1 MNTTNLSMLKVM
13 NVVFWIIFI
22 GLCIKTGAYVISF
35 FVSLFINPE
44 GAKDL
49 YMDLNLYYLYTFNH
63 LHYIQI
69 VSYIIA
75 LSGFKAY
82 MAYQVVKLFMD
93 FNLSKPFSNKLVQAF
108 GKISYVAIGTGL
120 LALVASAH
128 CKWLTNRG
136 VDVAYE
142 WGSSEIL
149 FFGGV
154 IYILTLVFKKGYE
167 LQNENDLT
175 V

>member
-1 MNTTNLSMLKVM
+1 MNITNSTMLRVM

-22 GLCIKTGAYVISF
+22 GLCIKTGAYLFSF

-49 YMDLNLYYLYTFNH
+49 YMDLNLYHLYTYNQ

-69 VSYIIA
+69 VSYMIA

-93 FNLSKPFSNKLVQAF
+93 FNLNKPFSSKLVQVF
-108 GKISYVAIGTGL
+108 VTISYIAIGTGV
-120 LALVASAH
+120 LALIADAH
-128 CKWLTNRG
+128 CKWLLNKG
-136 VDVAYE
+136 VEIAYE
-142 WGSSEIL
+142 WGSGEIL

-154 IYILTLVFKKGYE
+154 IYILSLIFKKGYE

>member
-1 MNTTNLSMLKVM
+1 MLRVM

-22 GLCIKTGAYVISF
+22 GLCIKTGAYLFSF

-49 YMDLNLYYLYTFNH
+49 YMDLNLYHLYTYNQ

-69 VSYIIA
+69 VSYMIA

-93 FNLSKPFSNKLVQAF
+93 FNLNKPFSSKLVQVF
-108 GKISYVAIGTGL
+108 VTISYIAIGTGV
-120 LALVASAH
+120 LALIADAH
-128 CKWLTNRG
+128 CKWLLNKG
-136 VDVAYE
+136 VEIAYE
-142 WGSSEIL
+142 WGSGEIL

-154 IYILTLVFKKGYE
+154 IYILSLIFKKGYE